1 MTILLIFFKTLI
13 FKNKGVIEWKILDN
27 KNITL
32 PLEHYELIE
41 YPFLTETLREYWND
55 KEKAPDME
63 LQKASIINLC
73 WNKN

>member
-1 MTILLIFFKTLI
+1 MI